1 MSPDKIYFLLPKKGK
16 FLDSFT
22 NDNLRN
28 QADAVWRHLE
38 GWTPGLLIIMA
49 ILGVGLAAYYYKPY
63 NELPGRHYKMSHWA
77 IWGGISV
84 GLTFIATL
92 CIEYFAIKTN
102 LKTGLTSLYLLT
114 ALNNAIY
121 CAILYFVTSVVW
133 CNALPT
139 NAYRFFKP

>member
-1 MSPDKIYFLLPKKGK
+1 MSPDKIYLILPKKGK
-16 FLDSFT
+16 FLDSF
-22 NDNLRN
+22 NNENLRS
-28 QADAVWRHLE
+28 QADLVWRNLE
-38 GWTPGLLIIMA
+38 SWTPAFLIIMA
-49 ILGVGLAAYYYKPY
+49 VLGVGLAAYYYKPY

-84 GLTFIATL
+84 SLTFITTL

-121 CAILYFVTSVVW
+121 CAFLYLVTSVVW
-133 CNALPT
+133 CLALPT